1 MTNAD
6 ELLKTPVQC
15 DFCRLLLRNISGR
28 LPKEMMTEPLWIR
41 RKGSKIT
48 VQRGPHTYRLLTIRQ
63 IPGRKLLN
71 VYAIGL
77 RRLTS
82 G

>member
-6 ELLKTPVQC
+6 ELFKTPVQC
-15 DFCRLLLRNISGR
+15 DFCRLLLKIVSGK
-28 LPKEMMTEPLWIR
+28 LPKEMTTEPLWIR

-48 VQRGPHTYRLLTIRQ
+48 VQRGPQIYRLLTIRQ
-63 IPGRKLLN
+63 LPGMKLPI
-71 VYAIGL
+71 VHMIGL
-77 RRLTS
+77 RRLTF